1 MTANTPLHW
10 INLLLK
16 IAVCFIPIAFFWG
29 LYFEEGL
36 LVPALGFEMGV
47 GLFQFLHAVYV
58 GFRLRSDWHR
68 RFVYFAVTYV
78 IVCGLSFWV
87 IEGMGGDQFGNL
99 IFFLIGF
106 GLVIPTISAFVY
118 AFLQPRYFSPMEL
131 AARPSDVDVLDDG
144 WEV

>member
-29 LYFEEGL
+29 IYFEDGL

-58 GFRLRSDWHR
+58 GFRLKSDWHR

-78 IVCGLSFWV
+78 VFCGLSFWGIV
-87 IEGMGGDQFGNL
+87 GMRGNL
-99 IFFLIGF
+99 ILFLIVF
-106 GLVIPTISAFVY
+106 GLVFPTISAFVY
-118 AFLQPRYFSPMEL
+118 AFSQSRYFAPVEP